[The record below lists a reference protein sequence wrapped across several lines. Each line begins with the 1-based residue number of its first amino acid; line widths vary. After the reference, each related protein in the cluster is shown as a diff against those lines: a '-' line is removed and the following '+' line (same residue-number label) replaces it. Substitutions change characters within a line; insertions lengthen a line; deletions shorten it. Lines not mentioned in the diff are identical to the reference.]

1 MKSLVNKFIEF
12 DIQKFN
18 IIFLKIVLI
27 FSAYLNYSSSYAQ
40 LLHNPD
46 YFHYPF
52 MQFFAHDFVQLD
64 RLLINC
70 SLFSCVLLIS
80 TNSRIYSIPFLLIG
94 AINLYIVFSD
104 LMAIHHDMLFS
115 GIVFIL
121 LGIIFLN
128 RDIRF
133 DKILFQMLIGY
144 VAVTYLLAGIAKIDS
159 DFLSGEA
166 AIMIME
172 RASGFPWSP
181 IYAYILPFVGLLAY
195 YSMIVEILEPF
206 ILSFLNSSIKAVS
219 VVFTFPFHLGI
230 LLTGTGLIYN
240 SLYPAIFLFIGFYKN
255 PKINNSVLLTCKLG
269 AIFYCSIVL
278 ILLIKVS
285 TAL

>member
-12 DIQKFN
+12 DIQKLN
-18 IIFLKIVLI
+18 IILLKIVLI
-27 FSAYLNYSSSYAQ
+27 FSSYLNYSSSYAQ

-52 MQFFAHDFVQLD
+52 IQFFAHDFVVLD
-64 RLLINC
+64 KFLINC
-70 SLFSCVLLIS
+70 SLLSCVLLMS
-80 TNSRIYSIPFLLIG
+80 TNSRVYSIPFLLTG
-94 AINLYIVFSD
+94 FINLYIVFSD

-133 DKILFQMLIGY
+133 DKILFQILIGY
-144 VAVTYLLAGIAKIDS
+144 VAVTYLLAGIAKIDP
-159 DFLSGEA
+159 DFLTGEA

-172 RASGFPWSP
+172 RASEFPWAP
-181 IYAYILPFVGLLAY
+181 IYTYILPFVGLLAF

-219 VVFTFPFHLGI
+219 IIFTFPFHLGI

-240 SLYPAIFLFIGFYKN
+240 SLYPAIFLFITFYMN
-255 PKINNSVLLTCKLG
+255 PKIGNRVLLSCKLG
-269 AIFYCSIVL
+269 ALLWCLIVL
-278 ILLIKVS
+278 ILLIKAGTV
-285 TAL
+285 L